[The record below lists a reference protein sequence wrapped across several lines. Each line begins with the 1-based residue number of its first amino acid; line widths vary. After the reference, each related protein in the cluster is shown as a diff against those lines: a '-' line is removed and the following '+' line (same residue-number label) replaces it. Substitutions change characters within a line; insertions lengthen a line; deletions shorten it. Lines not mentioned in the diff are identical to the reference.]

1 MNRGFCSKVFCLAT
15 KTIWLASWM
24 AMVAPAQIQRR
35 KMTLR
40 RRRRKTSGWTGR
52 KRRLK
57 RRRKAVGRTRP
68 STESHLIG
76 ERLKINDLRCFG
88 PKMQNNLFL
97 AKTKYHQKEQ
107 NYLWTRIFITQPKL
121 WIDSVNKSKLAH
133 FRIKMADFLF
143 CPRGLIVVFTCEGKS
158 LGNACGASS
167 NISTPPTLTLP
178 GTL

>member
-1 MNRGFCSKVFCLAT
+1 MAT

-76 ERLKINDLRCFG
+76 ERFKN
-88 PKMQNNLFL
+88 
-97 AKTKYHQKEQ
+97 
-107 NYLWTRIFITQPKL
+107 
-121 WIDSVNKSKLAH
+121 
-133 FRIKMADFLF
+133 
-143 CPRGLIVVFTCEGKS
+143 
-158 LGNACGASS
+158 
-167 NISTPPTLTLP
+167 
-178 GTL
+178 